1 MVTEMKNSIVMM
13 KDNVKETIQK
23 PEYREMANKR

>member
-1 MVTEMKNSIVMM
+1 MTEMKNSIVMM

-23 PEYREMANKR
+23 QLYKEMANKR